1 MGRRYLRRLMND
13 TQGGR
18 PAAPSIKAQ
27 STSVAPLLGVL
38 ASLALMAT
46 LVASSALAQT
56 IVGSGHDLST
66 PQTDEV
72 CVFCH
77 TPHLANPTAQGPLWK
92 RTTIRSRSPT
102 R

>member
-1 MGRRYLRRLMND
+1 MGRRCLRRLMFS
-13 TQGGR
+13 TQGLR
-18 PAAPSIKAQ
+18 PEAPPTEAQ
-27 STSVAPLLGVL
+27 STSAPPLAGVL

-46 LVASSALAQT
+46 LVVPSALGQT

-92 RTTIRSRSPT
+92 RTTTRCRSPT